1 MLSTCKGPE
10 KWRDRGERAREEP
23 AKSPSTLF
31 FISGVG
37 GGGKLHPGQTEMLAL
52 CPGHMAA
59 ARGWVSAHSFP
70 EVTPPG
76 QTGLGSGGGSFYSA
90 CAVREA
96 VYLTW
101 PEPECWPCKLPEL

>member
-37 GGGKLHPGQTEMLAL
+37 VGGVNSTLA
-52 CPGHMAA
+52 
-59 ARGWVSAHSFP
+59 R
-70 EVTPPG
+70 
-76 QTGLGSGGGSFYSA
+76 Q
-90 CAVREA
+90 R
-96 VYLTW
+96 
-101 PEPECWPCKLPEL
+101 CWPCAQDTWLLPGAGSQPTVFQK